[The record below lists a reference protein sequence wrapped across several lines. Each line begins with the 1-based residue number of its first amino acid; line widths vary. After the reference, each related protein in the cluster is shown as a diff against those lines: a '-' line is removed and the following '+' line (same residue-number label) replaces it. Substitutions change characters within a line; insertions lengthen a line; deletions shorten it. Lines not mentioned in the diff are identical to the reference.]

1 MNRFTSRAVRF
12 LTPAL
17 GVALISGVAS
27 AKVVTESWQVKGVH
41 NVADETKIREALTKL
56 PTVASP
62 VVNLSS
68 VRVTFDDEKVKE
80 SELKDA
86 VAKAGSFELTNKIP
100 AKAKAESKTK
110 ADTKSKTESKT
121 TAAPKTQSTAKTP
134 LNQK

>member
-41 NVADETKIREALTKL
+41 NVADETKIKEALTKL

-100 AKAKAESKTK
+100 AKPKTESKSKAESKTP
-110 ADTKSKTESKT
+110 
-121 TAAPKTQSTAKTP
+121 AAPKTQSAAKTP
-134 LNQK
+134 MAPQTKK

>member
-12 LTPAL
+12 LTPVM

-41 NVADETKIREALTKL
+41 NVADETKIREAIAKL

-62 VVNLSS
+62 IVNLSS
-68 VRVTFDDEKVKE
+68 VRVTFDDEKLKE

-100 AKAKAESKTK
+100 TKTK
-110 ADTKSKTESKT
+110 SETKSKAESKT

-134 LNQK
+134 MAPQTQK